1 VAVIGRWIA
10 AGARGARPEPQE
22 IATGLQI
29 TPEER
34 AFWSFQPIRRPA
46 VPKVEAASRVRTP
59 IDAFLLARLEEKK
72 LTFSPEADRRTLI
85 RRAYFDLLGLP
96 PSPEDVARFLA
107 EPAPDAYERSEEHTS
122 E

>member
-1 VAVIGRWIA
+1 MKSNPSEHKPASTVMILLACNIRSSRPQSRAPTGKRFPPGKKKLTTNEVAVIGRWIA

-72 LTFSPEADRRTLI
+72 
-85 RRAYFDLLGLP
+85 
-96 PSPEDVARFLA
+96 
-107 EPAPDAYERSEEHTS
+107 
-122 E
+122 